1 MPVEALLA
9 ELHLDGPVSV
19 LAELSGGPASNSYLL
34 ENKNRKLVLRIDK
47 PLAAT
52 IGLDRQSEAEILAVV
67 HKEGLGPEPICANPS
82 RGWLLTGYIEGAVW
96 DSRDIAKGSN
106 LTRLGKL
113 FKHLH
118 VLPLAGNEFRVVDW
132 AGHYSVQLG
141 TLAARNLADR
151 IRGLNQQLK
160 QQAGSPVLCHNDPIA
175 ANIIDSGALSFIDW
189 EYAGIGDAFFDLAV
203 VVAHHDLNETAI
215 RQLLAAYLGDVTP
228 DHHHRLRQACELY
241 DCLNMLWLMLVL
253 ATDGGSSERR
263 NRLELLASRLAVA
276 TS

>member
-1 MPVEALLA
+1 
-9 ELHLDGPVSV
+9 
-19 LAELSGGPASNSYLL
+19 
-34 ENKNRKLVLRIDK
+34 
-47 PLAAT
+47 
-52 IGLDRQSEAEILAVV
+52 
-67 HKEGLGPEPICANPS
+67 
-82 RGWLLTGYIEGAVW
+82 
-96 DSRDIAKGSN
+96 
-106 LTRLGKL
+106 
-113 FKHLH
+113 
-118 VLPLAGNEFRVVDW
+118 
-132 AGHYSVQLG
+132 VQLG

-189 EYAGIGDAFFDLAV
+189 EYAGIGDALFDLAV